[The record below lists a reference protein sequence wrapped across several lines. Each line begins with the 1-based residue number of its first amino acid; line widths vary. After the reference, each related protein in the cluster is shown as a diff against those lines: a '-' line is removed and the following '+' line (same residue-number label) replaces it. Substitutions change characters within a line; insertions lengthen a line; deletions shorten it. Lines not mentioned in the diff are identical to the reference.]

1 MPETGEKL
9 KLNLR
14 NETDGQCQLEITQE
28 KDGNIRIGKNG
39 EKEKKYIRAGL
50 PHRNYASVTTA
61 STTPRTDFFRKDTAH
76 IRGFLDGYNPQL
88 GFTTALIY
96 TDNHI
101 TRESSPA
108 LVTIHPDGRFESDF
122 IVNYPGY
129 ITLVWAAVG

>member
-1 MPETGEKL
+1 MDNRFWKYELCRKQGKKL

-61 STTPRTDFFRKDTAH
+61 STTPRTDFSGKIRLTYVVFWMDT
-76 IRGFLDGYNPQL
+76 
-88 GFTTALIY
+88 
-96 TDNHI
+96 
-101 TRESSPA
+101 TRS
-108 LVTIHPDGRFESDF
+108 
-122 IVNYPGY
+122 
-129 ITLVWAAVG
+129 